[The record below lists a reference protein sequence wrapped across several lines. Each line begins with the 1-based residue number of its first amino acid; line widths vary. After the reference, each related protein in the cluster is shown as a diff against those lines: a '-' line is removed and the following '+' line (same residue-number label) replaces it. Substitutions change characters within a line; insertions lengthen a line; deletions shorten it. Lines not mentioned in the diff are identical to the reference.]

1 MSRVLQDGGGSRSE
15 KPGNPAIRNEGRRE
29 MSGTPTLY
37 CLTCG
42 AFRAVEDWHERG
54 DALVIE
60 LEPCGHVLHRHAGV
74 EWPIRTA
81 A

>member
-1 MSRVLQDGGGSRSE
+1 MR
-15 KPGNPAIRNEGRRE
+15 
-29 MSGTPTLY
+29 GTPTLY
-37 CLTCG
+37 CLTCR

-60 LEPCGHVLHRHAGV
+60 LSPCGHVLQRNAGL
-74 EWPIRTA
+74 EWQIPSA

>member
-1 MSRVLQDGGGSRSE
+1 M
-15 KPGNPAIRNEGRRE
+15 N
-29 MSGTPTLY
+29 GTPTLF

-60 LEPCGHVLHRHAGV
+60 LQPCGHVLHRNAGV
-74 EWPIRTA
+74 EWPIHTA

>member
-1 MSRVLQDGGGSRSE
+1 MR
-15 KPGNPAIRNEGRRE
+15 
-29 MSGTPTLY
+29 GTPTLY

-54 DALVIE
+54 DALEIE
-60 LEPCGHVLHRHAGV
+60 LEPCGHVLHRSAGV
-74 EWPIRTA
+74 EWPIRNA

>member
-1 MSRVLQDGGGSRSE
+1 LLQDAGNQDARSE
-15 KPGNPAIRNEGRRE
+15 NSGLSTVRDDWRHTMN
-29 MSGTPTLY
+29 GTPTLF

>member
-1 MSRVLQDGGGSRSE
+1 
-15 KPGNPAIRNEGRRE
+15 

-37 CLTCG
+37 CRVCHT
-42 AFRAVEDWHERG
+42 FRPVEGWRVKG

-60 LEPCGHVLHRHAGV
+60 LESCGHTLHRNAGV
-74 EWPIRTA
+74 EWPTRKA